1 MSASAQVK
9 LVLDRLD
16 TDFEG
21 SVRRLADWLKIPSV
35 STDPAYKTDCKRAAD
50 WLVADLKSL
59 GFKAEARQ
67 TPGHPVVFGN
77 YPGPKGGTGYAGPHI
92 LFYGH
97 YDVQP
102 ADPQELWE
110 SGPFEPVIKEGPRG
124 RRIVARG
131 AVDDKGQVMT
141 FVEAM
146 RAWKA
151 VVGEIPCRVTMLI
164 EGEEESSSVNLE
176 RFLHETRDELVG
188 RKAKADGGTECD
200 FVLVSDTEMWDE
212 NTPAITTS
220 LRGLAY
226 TEVIL
231 QGPSHDLHSGGF
243 GGAVYNPI
251 NEMTEILGQLHD
263 RDRRVTIPGFYDK
276 VRPISSAQRMRWN
289 GLGFDEAQFLKE
301 VGLDR
306 SVGETGYSVLERIYA
321 RPTCDIN
328 GIRGGYIGVGAKTVI
343 GSSCAAKVSFRL
355 VPDQEPAEIRDLFRA
370 WFEARVPAG
379 CKWKFLDHGTGRPYL
394 VDEKHPYLGTAAAA
408 LREATGREPV
418 YIGTGGSIPVVHTFK
433 SVLGL
438 DTLLVGFGLEDD
450 RVHSPNEKFELKC
463 FAIGQ
468 KSHATLLG
476 RVAEMK
482 R

>member
-1 MSASAQVK
+1 MAHPRTAAVIAQLDKSFDASV
-9 LVLDRLD
+9 D
-16 TDFEG
+16 
-21 SVRRLADWLKIPSV
+21 RLADWLRIPSV
-35 STDPAYKTDCKRAAD
+35 STDPQYKADCKRAAD

-59 GFKAEARQ
+59 GFDARARP
-67 TPGHPVVFGN
+67 TPGHPVVFAHH
-77 YPGPKGGTGYAGPHI
+77 PGPKNYAGPHI

-102 ADPQELWE
+102 PDPLELWE
-110 SGPFEPVIKEGPRG
+110 SGPFEPVIKTGPRG
-124 RRIVARG
+124 KRIVARG

-141 FVEAM
+141 FVEAL
-146 RAWKA
+146 RAWKSGA
-151 VVGEIPCRVTMLI
+151 GEIPCRITMLI

-176 RFLHETRDELVG
+176 RFLKDTRDELVG
-188 RKAKADGGTECD
+188 AAACSSGGPCD
-200 FVLVSDTEMWDE
+200 LVLVSDTGMWDE
-212 NTPAITTS
+212 STPAITTS
-220 LRGLAY
+220 LRGLTY

-231 QGPSHDLHSGGF
+231 HGPSHDLHSGGY

-251 NEMTEILGQLHD
+251 NELTEILGTLHD

-276 VRPISSAQRMRWN
+276 VRPIDPALRAQWR
-289 GLGFDEAQFLKE
+289 GLGFDDAEFLKE

-306 SVGETGYSVLERIYA
+306 TVGETGYSILERICA

-370 WFEARVPAG
+370 WLEARIPAG
-379 CKWKFLDHGTGRPYL
+379 CRWEFLDHGMGKPYVVDESNPYL
-394 VDEKHPYLGTAAAA
+394 PAAAAA
-408 LREATGREPV
+408 LREAAGKDPV
-418 YIGTGGSIPVVHTFK
+418 YIGTGGSIPVVQTFK

-463 FAIGQ
+463 FALGQ
-468 KSHATLLG
+468 KSHATLLA
-476 RVAEMK
+476 RFAEMK
-482 R
+482 K